1 MGIHIAKH
9 DTVKVIAGD
18 DRGKSGRVLRVERDK
33 GLVLVEGVNF
43 VKRHTRVTRQGQP
56 GGIVQ
61 KESPVHISNVM
72 VVCPRC
78 GKATRVRHSTLAGGR
93 KVRICKLCDEIL
105 EKEK

>member
-1 MGIHIAKH
+1 MGMHIAKN
-9 DTVKVIAGD
+9 DTVTVIAGD
-18 DRGKSGRVLRVERDK
+18 DRGKSGRVLKVFPDK
-33 GLVLVEGVNF
+33 KLVLIEGVNF

-61 KESPVHISNVM
+61 KESPVHLSNVM

-78 GKATRVRHSTLAGGR
+78 RKRTRVRRSLLAGGK
-93 KVRICKLCDEIL
+93 KVRICKLCEEIL